1 MELIDGKAIARKI
14 NDEARAKVAQLKRL
28 GVVPGLAVVLVGDN
42 PASVVFVRNKGG
54 TSQGLGLYSRKIE
67 LETNT
72 SQTELLEG
80 VEKMNS
86 DTEIHGILSPSPL
99 PPHLDRGAIL
109 SPL

>member
-42 PASVVFVRNKGG
+42 TASVVYVRNKDR
-54 TSQGLGLYSRKIE
+54 TSRELGLYSRKIE

-72 SQTELLEG
+72 SQTECLKV
-80 VEKMNS
+80 VEQLIA
-86 DTEIHGILSPSPL
+86 DLVSPSTLAHSRL
-99 PPHLDRGAIL
+99 P
-109 SPL
+109 